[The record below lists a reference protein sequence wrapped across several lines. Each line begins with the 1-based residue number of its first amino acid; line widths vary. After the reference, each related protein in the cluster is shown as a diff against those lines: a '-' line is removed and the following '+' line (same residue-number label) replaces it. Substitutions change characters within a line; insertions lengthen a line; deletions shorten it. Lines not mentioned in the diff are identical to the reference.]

1 MMLTYIPYPSWIT
14 PEIIPGL
21 PIRWYGLM
29 YILAFGVTYLL
40 IITQVRQKK
49 LSMTSDDIT
58 SLMLWCIVGLLIG
71 ARIAA
76 TTIYDPSGYYLRN
89 PWLIFWPFQ
98 GGRFT
103 GLQGMSYHGGVV
115 GAVLGGYAY
124 SRKYRKDF
132 FYLADL
138 VIAGVPLGYTFGRLG
153 NFFNGE
159 LYGRVSTAPWA
170 IIFPQAPRFS
180 TRLSWVREIAD
191 QLGISYSSS
200 GMVNLP
206 RHPSQLYEALFEG
219 IILWLI
225 IWFFARKKKKY
236 EGYLLSI
243 YLIGYGVFRF
253 IIEYFREPDSDL
265 GFVMTLGRS
274 IESTAVVQ
282 SILNLSMGQIL
293 CLLMIIAGLVMMPL
307 LKRRSLTGTKR
318 R

>member
-1 MMLTYIPYPSWIT
+1 MMLAYITYPSWIT

-49 LSMTSDDIT
+49 LSMTSDDVS

-124 SRKYRKDF
+124 SRKYKKDF

-180 TRLSWVREIAD
+180 TRLSWVRDVAD
-191 QLGISYSSS
+191 QLGIPYSANS
-200 GMVNLP
+200 MVNLP

-225 IWFFARKKKKY
+225 IWFIARKRKTY

-253 IIEYFREPDSDL
+253 FIEYLREPDSDL
-265 GFVMTLGRS
+265 GFVMAFGKS
-274 IESTAVVQ
+274 VESTAVVQ
-282 SILNLSMGQIL
+282 SLLNLSMGQIL
-293 CLLMIIAGLVMMPL
+293 CLLMIAAGLVMMPF
-307 LKRRSLTGTKR
+307 LKRRTPSGKKR